1 MFIYL
6 LRKELSSP
14 NVGRTYKITPLC
26 TPARQN
32 LTRTFNCTYPAGV
45 RDIEV
50 DTCAGSFFC
59 V

>member
-32 LTRTFNCTYPAGV
+32 LTRTFNCTFHKGV
-45 RDIEV
+45 RD
-50 DTCAGSFFC
+50 F
-59 V
+59 